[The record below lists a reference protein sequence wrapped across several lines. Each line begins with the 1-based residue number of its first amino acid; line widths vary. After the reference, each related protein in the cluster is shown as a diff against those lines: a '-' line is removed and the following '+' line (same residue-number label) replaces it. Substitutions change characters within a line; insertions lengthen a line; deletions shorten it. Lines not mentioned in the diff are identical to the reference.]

1 MPPPP
6 SLNQIDELV
15 FSVVRIECDT
25 PHGVRC
31 GTGFFFA
38 FLLEDG
44 KRSPCLVTSRHVV
57 EGATHGRFYLP
68 LKDAQGGIQRKQDL
82 EFKVPHFEERCHP
95 HPDPAVDLV
104 VFFVGAILQAMKN
117 QGHQFHITY
126 LSRRSLLAP
135 DEIDKLSVLESVV
148 LVGYPIGL
156 WDRRNSQ
163 PVLRRGITATHPAL
177 PYNGAPEF
185 LVDGPCAAGMG
196 GAPIFVRR
204 EPAAEEPAFVNSG
217 VGLAGPVPSHSRRM
231 ALLGILC
238 AGQHWDVD
246 GMPVRQEIATSPHA
260 DQAAMARQNQVQ
272 LGYAL
277 NTSKLLDFELIVRAM
292 VRGAH

>member
-1 MPPPP
+1 MSPPPQ
-6 SLNQIDELV
+6 LNLIDELV
-15 FSVVRIECDT
+15 FSVVRIECET
-25 PHGVRC
+25 PQGVRC

-57 EGATHGRFYLP
+57 EGATHGRFYLA
-68 LKDAQGGIQRKQDL
+68 LKDEEGRILRNQDL

-95 HPDPAVDLV
+95 HPDPSVDLV
-104 VFFVGAILQAMKN
+104 VFFVGAILQTMKN
-117 QGHQFHITY
+117 QGHKFHITY
-126 LSRRSLLAP
+126 LSRSSLMEE
-135 DEIDKLSVLESVV
+135 DEIASLSILENIVLA
-148 LVGYPIGL
+148 GYPIGL
-156 WDRRNSQ
+156 WDRRHSQ

-185 LVDGPCAAGMG
+185 LIDAPCAAGLG

-204 EPAAEEPAFVNSG
+204 GQPVEEPAATSSL
-217 VGLAGPVPSHSRRM
+217 GLLGPVPTHSRRM

-238 AGQHWDVD
+238 AGQHWAVD
-246 GMPVRQEIATSPHA
+246 GMPIRENIATSPHA
-260 DQAAMARQNQVQ
+260 DHAALARQNQVQ

-292 VRGAH
+292 VRGSR